1 MFEPQGSNGPSAL
14 TDFPREVYMSFRSHV
29 WGAAFGVAGLALFFG
44 GGSSSTAPVSL
55 NDPGAPAPQLAALDS
70 AFAPPVVAR
79 FPSPRSSIPPP
90 APGGP
95 APLGAP
101 RTGRSQAAPQR
112 YAMLATQGR
121 TLQQVVPIF
130 ASLGATSIFPDTL
143 LGAVFSWDPSTHSY
157 FRSSKTGG
165 PPNGIRFLL
174 YAINPL
180 TDEPSTPLTQV
191 GYVDLLDLSSGGT
204 ASIEIKVTDGSITY
218 LDYTFTGSGTSA
230 SFMATVTGTITNGLA
245 GSANK
250 TLTFSLS
257 ITGNTSSVTLTSTY
271 TLNNPA
277 VTVQETVTILD
288 DGATTTLTINFT
300 FTRTGE
306 TIQLSGT
313 LSASDATGDG
323 TINLTFKVNGSTFAT
338 ITGSI
343 SNPVLARPGGG
354 QLTADELNALIHV
367 LVASEDVGA
376 RISDLFQPAEQ
387 ILGF

>member
-1 MFEPQGSNGPSAL
+1 
-14 TDFPREVYMSFRSHV
+14 MSFRSHV
-29 WGAAFGVAGLALFFG
+29 WGAAFGVAGLALFLSAC
-44 GGSSSTAPVSL
+44 SSSTAPVSL
-55 NDPGAPAPQLAALDS
+55 SDPVATAAQLAALDS
-70 AFAPPVVAR
+70 AFAAPVVAS
-79 FPSPRSSIPPP
+79 FQSLGSSIHPP
-90 APGGP
+90 APVVH
-95 APLGAP
+95 AAIGAL
-101 RTGRSQAAPQR
+101 RTVRSQAAPKR
-112 YAMLATQGR
+112 YTMLATQGR

-130 ASLGATSIFPDTL
+130 ASFGETGIFPPTL
-143 LGAVFSWDPSTHSY
+143 LGSVFSWDPSSHSY
-157 FRSSKTGG
+157 VQSSTTGG
-165 PPNGIRFLL
+165 PANGIRFLL

-180 TDEPSTPLTQV
+180 TDEPSTPLTEV
-191 GYVDLLDLSSGGT
+191 GYVDLLDQSSGGT
-204 ASIEIKVTDGSITY
+204 ASLEIQVKSSDGSITY

-230 SFMATVTGTITNGLA
+230 SFMASVTGTITNGLA

-288 DGATTTLTINFT
+288 DGTTTTLTINFT

-343 SNPVLARPGGG
+343 SAPVIARPGGG

-376 RISDLFQPAEQ
+376 KISDLFQPAEQ

>member
-1 MFEPQGSNGPSAL
+1 
-14 TDFPREVYMSFRSHV
+14 MSFRSHV
-29 WGAAFGVAGLALFFG
+29 WGAAFGVAGLALFLSG
-44 GGSSSTAPVSL
+44 CSSSTAPVSL
-55 NDPGAPAPQLAALDS
+55 NDPVATAAQLAALDS
-70 AFAPPVVAR
+70 AFAAPVVAS
-79 FPSPRSSIPPP
+79 FQSLGSSIHPP
-90 APGGP
+90 APVVH
-95 APLGAP
+95 AAVGAL
-101 RTGRSQAAPQR
+101 RMVRSQAAPQR

-180 TDEPSTPLTQV
+180 TDEPSTPLTEV
-191 GYVDLLDLSSGGT
+191 GYVDLLDQSSGGT
-204 ASIEIKVTDGSITY
+204 ASLEIQVKSSDGSITY

-288 DGATTTLTINFT
+288 DGTTTTLTINFT

-343 SNPVLARPGGG
+343 SNPVIARPGGG